1 MPRKILLCCAAG
13 MSTSLLVTKMKQ
25 DAAARNLDVEI
36 EALPINEGMDKVD
49 QVDVIL
55 LGPQVGYAKANF
67 EKVADG
73 KINVSV
79 IPMADYG
86 RMNAKKINDEAM
98 AHMK

>member
-1 MPRKILLCCAAG
+1 MTKKILLCCAAG

-73 KINVSV
+73 KIDVIV

-86 RMNAKKINDEAM
+86 RMNAKEINDEAL
-98 AHMK
+98 AHIK

>member
-1 MPRKILLCCAAG
+1 MTKKILLCCAAG

-36 EALPINEGMDKVD
+36 EALPINEGLDKVD
-49 QVDVIL
+49 QVDVVL
-55 LGPQVGYAKANF
+55 LGPQVGYVKDNF
-67 EKVADG
+67 EKVAAG
-73 KINVSV
+73 KIDVMV